1 MNEYSIHGGRKGNER
16 LAILSRTVGA
26 TTSKFLDA
34 HQATLSGSCL
44 DLGCGSG
51 SVSLDIAKRL
61 QGRGEVY
68 GLDMDPVNIA
78 SAQEAASRQQV
89 QNIQFQR
96 FDAYEL
102 TDTGR
107 YNAVYSRFLLS
118 HLHDPAK
125 VLDNIFRGLVPGGR
139 VLLED
144 TDFSGHF
151 CYPASP
157 AFDAYVRLY
166 QALLEARGADAN
178 IGRKLH
184 QLLQQAGFQEISVQV
199 VQPVHT
205 QEEGKLMAE
214 ITMEGIAGALL
225 QEGLAGEAEIRETV
239 RELKAFR
246 ADELTIMSL
255 PRIFQVSAVKS
266 KN

>member
-1 MNEYSIHGGRKGNER
+1 MNEYSIHGGKAGNER

-26 TTSKFLDA
+26 TTGGFLDR
-34 HQATLSGSCL
+34 HQSAFFGSCL
-44 DLGCGSG
+44 DLGCGG
-51 SVSLDIAKRL
+51 GTVTLDIAKRM
-61 QGRGEVY
+61 QGRGEIS
-68 GLDMDPVNIA
+68 GLDMDSVNIS
-78 SAQEAASRQQV
+78 SAQEAARRQQAK
-89 QNIQFQR
+89 NIQFGR
-96 FDAYEL
+96 FDAYDL
-102 TDTGR
+102 ADIDS
-107 YNAVYSRFLLS
+107 YHAVYSRFLLS

-151 CYPASP
+151 CYPASD

-166 QALLEARGADAN
+166 QSLLQARGADAN